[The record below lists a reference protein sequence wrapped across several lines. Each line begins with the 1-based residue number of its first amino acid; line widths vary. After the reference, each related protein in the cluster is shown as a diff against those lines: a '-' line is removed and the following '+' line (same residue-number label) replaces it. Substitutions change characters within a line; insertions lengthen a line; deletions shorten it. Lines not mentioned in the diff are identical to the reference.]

1 MTGPAAA
8 ARSGA
13 ARAALIAGA
22 LVVAVACAALG
33 SWQVQRRAWKL
44 DLIERV
50 EQRVHAPPVAAP
62 SPGQWPQVS
71 AATDEYRAVRLQGR
85 FLHDLETLVQAN
97 TELGAGFW
105 VLTPLQRN
113 DGTVVL
119 VNRGFVPSDARTRD
133 TRRDMEPEGETTVTG
148 LLRIT
153 EPGGGFLRLNDA
165 QADRWYSRDVA
176 AIGVAH
182 GLDTKRLAPYF
193 VDEAASAG
201 RAPDAWPRG
210 GLTVIQFRNSHLVYA
225 ITWFT
230 LALMAAAGAAHV
242 WRSDKRPGRKDSD
255 GPLGD
260 NARSVAPT
268 PDP

>member
-1 MTGPAAA
+1 LTVATAA

-50 EQRVHAPPVAAP
+50 EQRVHALPIAAP
-62 SPGQWPQVS
+62 APAQWPQVS
-71 AATDEYRAVRLQGR
+71 AASDEYRAVRLQGR

-119 VNRGFVPSDARTRD
+119 VNRGFVPSDARARD
-133 TRRDMEPEGETTVTG
+133 TRRDMEPVGEVTVTG

-153 EPGGGFLRLNDA
+153 ESGGGFLRQNDA
-165 QADRWYSRDVA
+165 PADRWYSRDVA
-176 AIGVAH
+176 AIGAAH
-182 GLDTKRLAPYF
+182 GLNAARLAPYF
-193 VDEAASAG
+193 VDEAASAA

-210 GLTVIQFRNSHLVYA
+210 GLTIIQFRNSHLVYA
-225 ITWFT
+225 LTWFT
-230 LALMAAAGAAHV
+230 LALMAAVGAAHV
-242 WRSDKRPGRKDSD
+242 WRSDKRRGRKDFD
-255 GPLGD
+255 EPHGD
-260 NARSVAPT
+260 NARSAAPT